1 MILPPNDFAIL
12 FNYLLLT
19 FRGLKKM
26 RYTFKHLPACCPSN
40 KTLDTI
46 VLFKRYGRID
56 IPAIST
62 WDIGKSSIYF
72 SMTVKEAVIEK
83 LKSLPDDIG
92 AQEIRERLDFILGV
106 QSAMESMD
114 RGEGVPKDKVRSMV
128 KQWATK

>member
-1 MILPPNDFAIL
+1 
-12 FNYLLLT
+12 
-19 FRGLKKM
+19 
-26 RYTFKHLPACCPSN
+26 
-40 KTLDTI
+40 
-46 VLFKRYGRID
+46 
-56 IPAIST
+56 
-62 WDIGKSSIYF
+62 
-72 SMTVKEAVIEK
+72 MTVKEAVIEK